1 MSQLS
6 AVFNLR
12 KAGTLPSDTVQNPR
26 KDGSCLA
33 ITTRSGKVLENPS
46 KGKPVVDNIEENIIE
61 ADYDDSVEVENQ
73 DEIIH
78 DTTPSCQQ
86 SKKIDNGKHN
96 EKEVMEKTLP
106 KPPPL
111 FLRD

>member
-6 AVFNLR
+6 AAFNQR

-46 KGKPVVDNIEENIIE
+46 KGKPVVDSIEENVIE
-61 ADYDDSVEVENQ
+61 ADCDDSVEVEN
-73 DEIIH
+73 
-78 DTTPSCQQ
+78 
-86 SKKIDNGKHN
+86 
-96 EKEVMEKTLP
+96 
-106 KPPPL
+106 
-111 FLRD
+111 